1 MCEEKKV
8 GGLRDID
15 AEKINRVVE
24 EVNVA
29 AIKLANIIGAIYD
42 RGVIVEPTI
51 LGCKLSI
58 AIRLGPTE
66 DKK

>member
-51 LGCKLSI
+51 LGVKLPI
-58 AIRLGPTE
+58 AIRLVPTE
-66 DKK
+66 KKP